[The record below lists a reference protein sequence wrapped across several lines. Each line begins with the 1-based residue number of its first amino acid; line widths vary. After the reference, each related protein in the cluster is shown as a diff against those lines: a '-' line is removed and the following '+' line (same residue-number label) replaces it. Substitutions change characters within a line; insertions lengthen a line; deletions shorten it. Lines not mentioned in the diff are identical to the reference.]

1 MDFHFSPGA
10 IAQST
15 ASGLIGDTLILAGAI
30 VAPFAVFAIIIHWL
44 ERAIQLRLSERFGW
58 NAVLWTGWL
67 GTPIH
72 ELSHVIACWVFK
84 HKVVEVKFF
93 EPDRESG
100 RLGFVKHTWIKGN
113 WFQEFGNLFIGIAPL
128 AGGSVALAAL
138 LWLFYPDAALAAVE
152 SSKSLSGSENSDT
165 TVFSQ
170 VLSSMW
176 AIGGQILKW
185 NHIFMPKFWIF
196 MYLVLCVGSHM
207 APSRSDYR
215 GASRGALMMLLMVV
229 GAALVLAFLKTDMT
243 LLMTQMIALL
253 SPVFAVFVLT
263 VALCLVATIIVH
275 LFTMFIP
282 RFFK

>member
-1 MDFHFSPGA
+1 
-10 IAQST
+10 
-15 ASGLIGDTLILAGAI
+15 
-30 VAPFAVFAIIIHWL
+30 
-44 ERAIQLRLSERFGW
+44 
-58 NAVLWTGWL
+58 
-67 GTPIH
+67 
-72 ELSHVIACWVFK
+72 
-84 HKVVEVKFF
+84 
-93 EPDRESG
+93 
-100 RLGFVKHTWIKGN
+100 
-113 WFQEFGNLFIGIAPL
+113 
-128 AGGSVALAAL
+128 
-138 LWLFYPDAALAAVE
+138 
-152 SSKSLSGSENSDT
+152 
-165 TVFSQ
+165 
-170 VLSSMW
+170 
-176 AIGGQILKW
+176 
-185 NHIFMPKFWIF
+185 